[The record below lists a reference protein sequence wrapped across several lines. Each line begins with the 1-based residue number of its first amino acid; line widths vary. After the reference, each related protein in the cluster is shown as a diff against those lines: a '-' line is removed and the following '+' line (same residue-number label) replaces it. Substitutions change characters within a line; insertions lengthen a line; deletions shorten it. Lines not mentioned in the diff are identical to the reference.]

1 MNQSN
6 EGNHGYYS
14 FKWMN
19 LCDYFK
25 LVNSLLSFLI
35 VINGDPEVD
44 KSWSLSCCFMIV
56 NPGHDIV
63 AMKSWSLYCFI
74 VMILVVLML
83 ISIIAVLPVL
93 KHRRSRTR
101 SDIRSPSIIS
111 IIFLT
116 GMPYILVLQ

>member
-1 MNQSN
+1 MNRSCEEN
-6 EGNHGYYS
+6 PGHCS
-14 FKWMN
+14 FQCMC
-19 LCDYFK
+19 LCGHFK

-35 VINGDPEVD
+35 VVNLDPEVD
-44 KSWSLSCCFMIV
+44 ESWSLSCCFMIV
-56 NPGHDIV
+56 NPGHYIIAV
-63 AMKSWSLYCFI
+63 KSWSLYCVI
-74 VMILVVLML
+74 VIILVVLML

-111 IIFLT
+111 IIFPT